1 MKRTGLIILTFFAA
15 LVFAAC
21 ASTATIKFEGN
32 RSVGDS
38 WESAVTPEGIVREVS
53 NSYRIFL
60 PFPGMGGTFT
70 FKFEAIAEGEAEI
83 VLTHYYRGRKTGTAI
98 YAAVVDKNNRLTL
111 TNLGSQ
117 GFNMAGE
124 LYGTWYA
131 PDEKTAVR
139 FLEDLMQIAVD
150 IEDIETA
157 RFFDY
162 ATYTVGWDFIEITTI
177 PRFEDSAAFTNT
189 IGYSLS
195 KSYDQK
201 TDYLSLLDSY
211 GFIAGEY
218 TKLETPQ

>member
-1 MKRTGLIILTFFAA
+1 MKRMAIIILTISLAFIS
-15 LVFAAC
+15 C

-53 NSYRIFL
+53 NKYRIFL

-70 FKFEAIAEGEAEI
+70 FKFQAIAEGEAEI
-83 VLTHYYRGRKTGTAI
+83 VLTHYFRGRKTSTTT
-98 YAAVVDKNNRLTL
+98 YTAVVDKNNRLTL

-117 GFNMAGE
+117 GFNMAGD

-139 FLEDLMQIAVD
+139 FLEDVMQIAVD

-157 RFFDY
+157 NFFDY
-162 ATYTVGWDFIEITTI
+162 ATYTVDLNFIEITTI
-177 PRFEDSAAFTNT
+177 PRFEDSAALTNT
-189 IGYSLS
+189 IGYSLT
-195 KSYDQK
+195 KSVDLK
-201 TDYLSLLDSY
+201 TDYLWLRDSY
-211 GFIAGEY
+211 GFISGNY